1 METICSR
8 GISHNRGCPICEK
21 APKSINH
28 ALLSYDFSTL
38 IWNQWPENPLGTQEV
53 RWSFI
58 DLAMSILSHHSQQDL
73 EFFFGIAWTIW
84 NNWNKLVHAK
94 SRLSHQQV
102 WQLAKSVVED
112 FSNAID
118 WDFSQPRPL
127 PVKWNPPPSGIFKV
141 NVDGA
146 TANHGGN
153 SSIGLIVRDCT
164 GQPIASF

>member
-127 PVKWNPPPSGIFKV
+127 PVNWNPPPSGIFKV